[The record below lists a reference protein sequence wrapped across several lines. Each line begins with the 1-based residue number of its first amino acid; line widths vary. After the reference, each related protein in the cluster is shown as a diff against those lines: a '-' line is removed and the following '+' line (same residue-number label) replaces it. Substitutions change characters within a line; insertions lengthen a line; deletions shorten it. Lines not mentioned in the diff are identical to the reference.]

1 MKNSYV
7 PTIGIEVH
15 VELKTNTKIF
25 SPSKNSYDEC
35 VNVNINEID
44 LAYPGVLPT
53 VNSEVVEKALK
64 ASLALNCLIN
74 KKMHF
79 DRKNYYYPDLPKGY
93 QITQNKT
100 PIGYDGYVLINTNDG
115 VKKIEIERIHMEED
129 TCKSIHING
138 KTLLNYNRAG
148 VPLIEIVTKPCISN
162 GDEAV
167 KYLEELKETLFYL
180 GVSDCKIEEG
190 SMRADV
196 NVSVSKDNTLG
207 TKCEVKNI
215 GSISSV
221 KTAID
226 YEINR
231 QIELL
236 EKGVKIEE
244 ETRRFDAKTSS
255 TILMRKKEVGNDYR
269 YFPEPDIPY
278 LYLEDSYINEV
289 KESIKLLPNERRNIY
304 KSKNISDINIEKLIA
319 NKSLSDYLNKYIDF
333 DIDFKIASNI
343 LLGDVTSYLNK
354 NNVSINDTNL
364 DKNFVNIVNMLS
376 KGSISSKIFK
386 DMLEELLTSNLSVEE
401 ILKEKNI
408 SLMSDTSKLEEIVK
422 KVLKENETSVND
434 YKSGKQNALKFLMG
448 MIMKETKG
456 SANPKIVNDMLL
468 DLLSKDVN

>member
-1 MKNSYV
+1 MNYFV
-7 PTIGIEVH
+7 TIGIEIH
-15 VELKTNTKIF
+15 CELKTNTKMF
-25 SPSKNSYDEC
+25 SGAPVRFGEIANTCTSVVDLGHPGCLPC
-35 VNVNINEID
+35 VNKEAVALAIKACTAMHCD
-44 LAYPGVLPT
+44 LETLVR
-53 VNSEVVEKALK
+53 
-64 ASLALNCLIN
+64 
-74 KKMHF
+74 F

-129 TCKSIHING
+129 TCKSIHINN

-196 NVSVSKDNTLG
+196 NVSVSKDNKLG

-231 QIELL
+231 QIDLL

-343 LLGDVTSYLNK
+343 LLGDITSYLNK
-354 NNVSINDTNL
+354 NNMSIYDTNL

-376 KGSISSKIFK
+376 KNVISSKIFK
-386 DMLEELLTSNLSVEE
+386 DILEEVLTSNLSVEE

-408 SLMSDTSKLEEIVK
+408 SLMSDTSKLEEIIK

-456 SANPKIVNDMLL
+456 SANPKIVNDMLI

>member
-1 MKNSYV
+1 MNNKYI

-15 VELKTNTKIF
+15 VELKTNNKIF
-25 SPSKNSYDEC
+25 SPSKNNYDSS
-35 VNVNINEID
+35 VNTNINEID

-53 VNSEVVEKALK
+53 LNYEVVEKAL
-64 ASLALNCLIN
+64 LACLSLNCSIN
-74 KKMHF
+74 RKMHF

-100 PIGYDGYVLINTNDG
+100 PIGYDGYVLIDTNLG
-115 VKKIEIERIHMEED
+115 PKKIELERIHMEED

-148 VPLIEIVTKPCISN
+148 VPLIEIVTKPCISS

-167 KYLEELKETLFYL
+167 KYLEALRETLFYL

-196 NVSVSKDNTLG
+196 NVSVSKDSNLG

-226 YEINR
+226 YEITR
-231 QIELL
+231 QIKLL
-236 EKGVKIEE
+236 EENKNIEE
-244 ETRRFDAKTSS
+244 ETRKFDAKTSS
-255 TILMRKKEVGNDYR
+255 TVLMRKKEVGNDYR

-278 LYLEDSYINEV
+278 LYITDELLENV
-289 KESIKLLPNERRNIY
+289 KSQIKFLPNERRRIY
-304 KSKNISDINIEKLIA
+304 KEKGISEINIEKLIS
-319 NKSLSDYLNKYIDF
+319 NKSLSDYLNKF
-333 DIDFKIASNI
+333 LNENIDFKIASNI
-343 LLGDVTSYLNK
+343 LLGDITSYLNK
-354 NNVSINDTNL
+354 NNININNTKL
-364 DKNFVNIVNMLS
+364 DNKFIYLVDMLS
-376 KGSISSKIFK
+376 NQKMSSKIFK
-386 DMLEELLTSNLSVEE
+386 EILPDILESDLSIEE
-401 ILKEKNI
+401 ILKLKNI
-408 SLMSDTSKLEEIVK
+408 TLMSDTNELEDIVK
-422 KVLKENETSVND
+422 KVLSENQNSVND
-434 YKSGKQNALKFLMG
+434 YKSGKQNALKYLMG

-456 SANPKIVNDMLL
+456 SANPKIVNDLLL

>member
-1 MKNSYV
+1 MNNKYI

-15 VELKTNTKIF
+15 VELKTNNKIF
-25 SPSKNSYDEC
+25 SPSKNNYDSS
-35 VNVNINEID
+35 VNTNINEID

-53 VNSEVVEKALK
+53 LNYEVVEKAL
-64 ASLALNCLIN
+64 LACLSLNCSIN
-74 KKMHF
+74 RKMHF

-100 PIGYDGYVLINTNDG
+100 PIGYDGYVLIDTNLG
-115 VKKIEIERIHMEED
+115 PKKIELERIHMEED

-148 VPLIEIVTKPCISN
+148 VPLIEIVTKPCISS

-167 KYLEELKETLFYL
+167 KYLEALRETLFYL

-196 NVSVSKDNTLG
+196 NVSVSKDSNLG

-226 YEINR
+226 YEITR
-231 QIELL
+231 QIKLL
-236 EKGVKIEE
+236 EENKKIEE
-244 ETRRFDAKTSS
+244 ETRKFDAKTSS
-255 TILMRKKEVGNDYR
+255 TVLMRKKEVGNDYR

-278 LYLEDSYINEV
+278 LYITDELLENV
-289 KESIKLLPNERRNIY
+289 KSQIKFLPNERRRIY
-304 KSKNISDINIEKLIA
+304 KEKGISEINIEKLIS
-319 NKSLSDYLNKYIDF
+319 NKSLSDYLNKF
-333 DIDFKIASNI
+333 LNENIDFKIASNI
-343 LLGDVTSYLNK
+343 LLGDITSYLNK
-354 NNVSINDTNL
+354 NNININNTKL
-364 DKNFVNIVNMLS
+364 DNKFIYLVDMLS
-376 KGSISSKIFK
+376 NQKMSSKIFK
-386 DMLEELLTSNLSVEE
+386 EILPDILESDLSIEE
-401 ILKEKNI
+401 ILKLKNI
-408 SLMSDTSKLEEIVK
+408 TLMSDTNELEDIVK
-422 KVLKENETSVND
+422 KVLSENQNSVND
-434 YKSGKQNALKFLMG
+434 YKSGKQNALKYLMG

-456 SANPKIVNDMLL
+456 SANPKIVNDLLL

>member
-25 SPSKNSYDEC
+25 SPSKNNYDEC

-129 TCKSIHING
+129 TCKSIHINN

-196 NVSVSKDNTLG
+196 NVSVSQDNTLG

-215 GSISSV
+215 GSISNV

-231 QIELL
+231 QIDLL

-343 LLGDVTSYLNK
+343 LLGDITSYLNK
-354 NNVSINDTNL
+354 NNMSIYDTNL

-376 KGSISSKIFK
+376 KNVISSKIFK
-386 DMLEELLTSNLSVEE
+386 DILEEVLTSNLSVEE
-401 ILKEKNI
+401 ILKKKNI
-408 SLMSDTSKLEEIVK
+408 SLMSDTSKLEEIIK

-456 SANPKIVNDMLL
+456 SANPKIVNDMLI

>member
-25 SPSKNSYDEC
+25 SPSKNIYDEC

-129 TCKSIHING
+129 TCKSIHINN

-167 KYLEELKETLFYL
+167 KYLEALKETLFYL

-289 KESIKLLPNERRNIY
+289 KESIKLLPNERRKIY

-343 LLGDVTSYLNK
+343 LLGDITSYLNK
-354 NNVSINDTNL
+354 NNMSIYDTNL

-386 DMLEELLTSNLSVEE
+386 DILEELLTSNLSVEE

-408 SLMSDTSKLEEIVK
+408 TLMSDTSKLEEIVK

>member
-1 MKNSYV
+1 MNNKYI

-15 VELKTNTKIF
+15 VELKTNNKIF
-25 SPSKNSYDEC
+25 SPSKNNYDSS
-35 VNVNINEID
+35 VNTNINEID

-53 VNSEVVEKALK
+53 LNYEVVEKAL
-64 ASLALNCLIN
+64 LACLSLNCSIN
-74 KKMHF
+74 RKMHF

-100 PIGYDGYVLINTNDG
+100 PIGYDGYVLIDTNLG
-115 VKKIEIERIHMEED
+115 PKKIELERIHMEED

-148 VPLIEIVTKPCISN
+148 VPLIEIVTKPCISS

-167 KYLEELKETLFYL
+167 KYLEALREALFYL

-196 NVSVSKDNTLG
+196 NVSVSKDSNLG

-226 YEINR
+226 YEITR
-231 QIELL
+231 QIKLL
-236 EKGVKIEE
+236 EENKKIEE
-244 ETRRFDAKTSS
+244 ETRKFDAKTSS
-255 TILMRKKEVGNDYR
+255 TVLMRKKEVGNDYR

-278 LYLEDSYINEV
+278 LYITDELLENV
-289 KESIKLLPNERRNIY
+289 KSQIKFLPNERRRIY
-304 KSKNISDINIEKLIA
+304 KEKGISEINIEKLIS
-319 NKSLSDYLNKYIDF
+319 NKSLSDYLNKF
-333 DIDFKIASNI
+333 LNENIDFKIASNI
-343 LLGDVTSYLNK
+343 LLGDITSYLNK
-354 NNVSINDTNL
+354 NNININNTKL
-364 DKNFVNIVNMLS
+364 DNKFIYLVDMLS
-376 KGSISSKIFK
+376 NQKMSSKIFK
-386 DMLEELLTSNLSVEE
+386 EILPDILESDLSIEE
-401 ILKEKNI
+401 ILKLKNI
-408 SLMSDTSKLEEIVK
+408 TLMSDTNELEDIVK
-422 KVLKENETSVND
+422 KVLSENQNSVND
-434 YKSGKQNALKFLMG
+434 YKSGKQNALKYLMG

-456 SANPKIVNDMLL
+456 SANPKIVNDLLL